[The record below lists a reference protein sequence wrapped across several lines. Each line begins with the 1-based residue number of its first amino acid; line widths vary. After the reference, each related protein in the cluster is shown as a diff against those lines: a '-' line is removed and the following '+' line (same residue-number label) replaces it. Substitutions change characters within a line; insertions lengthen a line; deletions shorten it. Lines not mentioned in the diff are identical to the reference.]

1 MDSDEESFFGMRQSN
16 RITNSIDSLVNTNIL
31 IEGANHSQFN
41 TSWGKSDLG
50 FPNKYL
56 INYRNIIPDWLQ
68 RKILTYYLINF
79 VNYVSGKDLN
89 AIKKLNKSV
98 EYKISTNDELKILSQ
113 YQKISKNIKNDFEGN
128 DLGNMKTLSL
138 FLKI

>member
-1 MDSDEESFFGMRQSN
+1 MRQSN

-113 YQKISKNIKNDFEGN
+113 YQKVSKNIKNDFG
-128 DLGNMKTLSL
+128 K
-138 FLKI
+138 